1 MVLGETSTLLNQ
13 RLGLVGADLQ
23 LSLTVPDELCQSQ
36 SYFRATQQTPEKHNI
51 YFASKN
57 RKFYYLQP

>member
-23 LSLTVPDELCQSQ
+23 LSLTVPDELSQSQ
-36 SYFRATQQTPEKHNI
+36 SYFRATQTPEKHNI